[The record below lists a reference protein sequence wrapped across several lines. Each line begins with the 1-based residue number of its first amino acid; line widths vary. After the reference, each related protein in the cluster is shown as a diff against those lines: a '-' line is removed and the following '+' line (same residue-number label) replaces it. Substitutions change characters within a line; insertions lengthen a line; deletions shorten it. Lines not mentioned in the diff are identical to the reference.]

1 MKRGKVHNMFTVIW
15 NLWAA
20 TEIKVGV
27 LFSILW
33 LCFDT
38 LVGGFDEQ
46 INALCILVS
55 LDIFTGVWASFHLHS
70 FMSSIAS
77 KGLFKKATMFLII
90 GLGVLLDTAMHTTMI
105 RTLFISAFSIVEVLS
120 IIENMDKLGY
130 GQYIPVFIR
139 DCLAQIAKEK
149 KVTK

>member
-1 MKRGKVHNMFTVIW
+1 MKRGKAHNMFTVIW
-15 NLWAA
+15 NLWTA

-38 LVGGFDEQ
+38 LVGGFAEQ

-120 IIENMDKLGY
+120 IIENIDKLGY